1 MGTKLWISPWI
12 SGGRGDP
19 VRYRTGRT
27 LRCVAKP
34 TPQFALSRILVA
46 LLMAATALG
55 CGNSDDAGD
64 ATEPVEDSSQPA
76 DSVTADQA
84 DSTTSIPATEADA
97 QASDLDQ
104 TTSPSGIDPV
114 GAVRVTDDSGRLSV
128 EIPADWSWDG
138 AATSASGGPFIGAS
152 SGPPGSNLLDSPVLQ
167 LFVAPTDR
175 TLPDLLGVLLDT
187 FGFEAGCIPAP
198 EHEAYDVGTIS
209 GLRALGEDCGPNGFA
224 TAAFIGNVDPSTG
237 EIVVFAV
244 TTEPDSVVSPEM
256 ILESLEVN

>member
-1 MGTKLWISPWI
+1 MGMKLWISPWI

-19 VRYRTGRT
+19 VRNRTGRT

-46 LLMAATALG
+46 VLMAATALAG
-55 CGNSDDAGD
+55 CGSSDDAG
-64 ATEPVEDSSQPA
+64 
-76 DSVTADQA
+76 
-84 DSTTSIPATEADA
+84 TEADA

-104 TTSPSGIDPV
+104 TTSSSGIDPV

-224 TAAFIGNVDPSTG
+224 TAAFIGNVDPATG